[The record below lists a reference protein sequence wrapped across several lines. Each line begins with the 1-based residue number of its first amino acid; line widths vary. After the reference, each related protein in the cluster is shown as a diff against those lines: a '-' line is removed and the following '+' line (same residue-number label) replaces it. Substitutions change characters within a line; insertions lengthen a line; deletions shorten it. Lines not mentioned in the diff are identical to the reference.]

1 MAQPRAIDPDLLR
14 SFTCIAEEGSF
25 TRAALRVGRTQA
37 AVSMQMQ
44 RLEELLG
51 VRLLARSKGGSVG
64 LTTHGRFLL
73 DRARD
78 MLAANDGIW
87 SAFREPEVA
96 GTVRLGTPDD
106 YALRWLPPILRG
118 FADSHPAVEV
128 EVVCME
134 SEVLVEKLRAG
145 ELDLT
150 LASEGAQPR
159 GWPALELWR
168 GPLGWV
174 TAETVAP
181 HGVPP
186 HRMDPVPLALAHD
199 EARSPRCISW
209 RRAALEALDA
219 AGRRWRVAYTSGTQ
233 IGTHAPVL
241 AGLAI
246 TVSALAWLPAGLRAL
261 RPDEGLPPLPDFSIV
276 LLEAENPAQPVTSA
290 LARRIAT
297 SFGVTPPGAA
307 PPG

>member
-1 MAQPRAIDPDLLR
+1 MPLPRAIDPDLLR

-25 TRAALRVGRTQA
+25 TRAAARVGRTQA
-37 AVSMQMQ
+37 AVSMQMR

-51 VRLLARSKGGSVG
+51 VRVLVRSKGGSVG
-64 LTTHGRFLL
+64 LTAHGRFLL
-73 DRARD
+73 DRARA

-87 SAFREPEVA
+87 NAFREPEVA

-134 SEVLVEKLRAG
+134 SEELVARLRAG

-174 TAETVAP
+174 TAEGAAP

-186 HRMDPVPLALAHD
+186 QRMDPIPLALAHD
-199 EARSPRCISW
+199 DGRSAQCVSW
-209 RRAALEALDA
+209 RRAALDALDG

-261 RPDEGLPPLPDFSIV
+261 RPDEGLPALPDFSIV
-276 LLEAENPAQPVTSA
+276 LLQAENPAQPVTSA
-290 LARRIAT
+290 LARHIAA
-297 SFGVTPPGAA
+297 SFGVA
-307 PPG
+307 PAG

>member
-1 MAQPRAIDPDLLR
+1 MPVPRAIDPDLLR
-14 SFTCIAEEGSF
+14 SFACIAEEGSF
-25 TRAALRVGRTQA
+25 TRAARRVGRTQA

-51 VRLLARSKGGSVG
+51 VRVLVRSKGGRVG
-64 LTTHGRFLL
+64 LTAHGRFLL

-87 SAFREPEVA
+87 NAFRKPEVA

-128 EVVCME
+128 DVVCME
-134 SEVLVEKLRAG
+134 SEALVAKLRAG

-150 LASEGAQPR
+150 LASEGAEPR
-159 GWPALELWR
+159 GWPVRELWR

-174 TAETVAP
+174 TAEGVAP

-186 HRMDPVPLALAHD
+186 HRMDPIPLALAHD
-199 EARSPRCISW
+199 EDRPGRCLSW
-209 RRAALEALDA
+209 RKAALDA
-219 AGRRWRVAYTSGTQ
+219 LDRAGRHWRVAYTSGTQ

-246 TVSALAWLPAGLRAL
+246 TVSALAWLPVGLRAL
-261 RPDEGLPPLPDFSIV
+261 RPDEGLPALPEFSIV

-290 LARRIAT
+290 LAHHIAA
-297 SFGVTPPGAA
+297 SFGAA
-307 PPG
+307 PAGAA

>member
-1 MAQPRAIDPDLLR
+1 MPPPRAIDPDLLR

-51 VRLLARSKGGSVG
+51 VRVLVRSKGGSVG
-64 LTTHGRFLL
+64 LTAHGRFLL

-87 SAFREPEVA
+87 NAFREPAVA

-128 EVVCME
+128 DVVCME
-134 SEVLVEKLRAG
+134 SGALVEKLRAG

-150 LASEGAQPR
+150 LATEGAAPR

-174 TAETVAP
+174 TAENAAP

-186 HRMDPVPLALAHD
+186 HRMDPLPLALAQKD
-199 EARSPRCISW
+199 RPGRCSW
-209 RRAALEALDA
+209 RGAALAALNA
-219 AGRRWRVAYTSGTQ
+219 AGRRWRIAYTSDTQ

-246 TVSALAWLPAGLRAL
+246 TVSMLAWLPEGLRPL
-261 RPDEGLPPLPDFSIV
+261 RPDEGLPPLPKFSI
-276 LLEAENPAQPVTSA
+276 LLLQAKNPVQPVTGA
-290 LARRIAT
+290 LARHIAA
-297 SFGVTPPGAA
+297 SFGVTPPGGA
-307 PPG
+307 PLG